1 MPDHLGLAYYIYI
14 SKNRKERAM
23 ENKTKLKLKY
33 NAPVVLTFFIVC
45 FIMLLL
51 DYVTLGAINKVFMSQ
66 PSSLLNPL
74 TYVRL
79 FTHVICHS
87 GWEHFFNNM
96 MLFIILGPMLEE
108 KYGSKKI
115 LATILITAVVTSI
128 INNLFFNSGLL
139 GASGVIF
146 MFIILSS
153 LTAFKE
159 KEIPLTFIF
168 VLIMY
173 LGQEVLGLFKMDN
186 ISQLAH
192 ILGGIC
198 GAIFG
203 FILNRKK

>member
-1 MPDHLGLAYYIYI
+1 M
-14 SKNRKERAM
+14 
-23 ENKTKLKLKY
+23 NKKFKLKY
-33 NAPVVLTFFIVC
+33 NAPVVLTFFIIC

-51 DYVTLGAINKVFMSQ
+51 NYITAGISNKIFMSQ

-74 TYVRL
+74 TYIRL

-87 GWEHFFNNM
+87 GWEHFFGNM

-115 LATILITAVVTSI
+115 LTAILITSVITSI
-128 INNLFFNSGLL
+128 VNNLFFNSGLL
-139 GASGVIF
+139 GASGIVF

-159 KEIPLTFIF
+159 KEIPITFIF
-168 VLIMY
+168 VLVMY
-173 LGQEVLGLFKMDN
+173 LGQELLDLFKMDN
-186 ISQLAH
+186 VSQLAH

-203 FILNRKK
+203 FIMNKKK